1 MCGIIGYIGTKK
13 CVPKLINALE
23 ALEYRGYDSAG
34 IAYVKNNTVEIIKEV
49 GKIKNLKEQVNMDV
63 DAYMGIGHT
72 RWATHGEV
80 NKINAHP
87 HKVGQITLIHN
98 GIIENYQDIKN
109 RVVKEGY
116 KFKSKTDSEIAAALI
131 DSLYKKNNDMVKTL
145 NEASKILRGSYAFV
159 VMVDKDEHIYATR
172 NAIPM
177 IAAIADDGN
186 YVASDVPAIL
196 AYTKKY
202 MLLNDLDI
210 VKLSKDKIEIF
221 DKNLNKCEKEIKV
234 FEGTMDAATKN
245 GYEHFMLKEIN
256 EQDKV
261 FKDTINYY
269 YDGSMES
276 LEKNFGFIKKF
287 KKIDIVA
294 CGSAYHTG
302 IVGKSLIEKYADIP
316 VNVEVASEYRYK
328 KCFYDKDTLLIVVS
342 QSGETADTL
351 AALRKAKNDGITTMA
366 IVNVIGS
373 SIAREAD
380 HVVYI
385 KAGFEIAVATTK
397 AYLAQVAI
405 FSLIALYLGK
415 AKNIISDEKYKK
427 ISDEIK
433 EMPKLIQKTIK
444 NDNYIEIAD
453 KIYNKK
459 QIFFIGRAIDYAI
472 ALEASLK
479 LKEISYINSVAYQ
492 AGELKHGT
500 ISLIAKNT
508 PVIAL
513 LTDEEIAEKTI
524 SNIKETK
531 ARGAYVILVTNM
543 IPNEKFYD
551 KIITID
557 KIEEILQPILT
568 IIPLQLLS
576 YRIAKNKGC
585 DIDKPRNL
593 AKSVTVEWQKK
604 RPAHAVRFFN

>member
-49 GKIKNLKEQVNMDV
+49 GKIKNLKEQVDMDV

-245 GYEHFMLKEIN
+245 GY
-256 EQDKV
+256 
-261 FKDTINYY
+261 
-269 YDGSMES
+269 
-276 LEKNFGFIKKF
+276 
-287 KKIDIVA
+287 
-294 CGSAYHTG
+294 
-302 IVGKSLIEKYADIP
+302 
-316 VNVEVASEYRYK
+316 
-328 KCFYDKDTLLIVVS
+328 
-342 QSGETADTL
+342 
-351 AALRKAKNDGITTMA
+351 
-366 IVNVIGS
+366 
-373 SIAREAD
+373 
-380 HVVYI
+380 
-385 KAGFEIAVATTK
+385 
-397 AYLAQVAI
+397 
-405 FSLIALYLGK
+405 
-415 AKNIISDEKYKK
+415 
-427 ISDEIK
+427 
-433 EMPKLIQKTIK
+433 
-444 NDNYIEIAD
+444 
-453 KIYNKK
+453 
-459 QIFFIGRAIDYAI
+459 
-472 ALEASLK
+472 
-479 LKEISYINSVAYQ
+479 
-492 AGELKHGT
+492 
-500 ISLIAKNT
+500 
-508 PVIAL
+508 
-513 LTDEEIAEKTI
+513 
-524 SNIKETK
+524 
-531 ARGAYVILVTNM
+531 
-543 IPNEKFYD
+543 
-551 KIITID
+551 
-557 KIEEILQPILT
+557 
-568 IIPLQLLS
+568 
-576 YRIAKNKGC
+576 
-585 DIDKPRNL
+585 
-593 AKSVTVEWQKK
+593 
-604 RPAHAVRFFN
+604 

>member
-49 GKIKNLKEQVNMDV
+49 GKIKNLKEQVDMDV

-415 AKNIISDEKYKK
+415 AKNIISDEEYKK
-427 ISDEIK
+427 ISNEIK

-593 AKSVTVEWQKK
+593 AKSVTVE
-604 RPAHAVRFFN
+604 

>member
-34 IAYVKNNTVEIIKEV
+34 IAYVKNNTVEIVKEV
-49 GKIKNLKEQVNMDV
+49 GKIKNLKEQVDMNE

-87 HKVGQITLIHN
+87 HKVGKITLIHN

-109 RVVKEGY
+109 EVVKEGY

-145 NEASKILRGSYAFV
+145 NEASKKLRGSYAFV
-159 VMVDKDEHIYATR
+159 VMIDNDEHIYATR

-186 YVASDVPAIL
+186 YVASDVPAKL

-221 DKNLNKCEKEIKV
+221 DKDLNRCKKEIKV

-261 FKDTINYY
+261 FKDTVNYY
-269 YDGSMES
+269 FDGSLES
-276 LEKNFGFIKKF
+276 LEKSFGFIKKF

-302 IVGKSLIEKYADIP
+302 IVGKNLIEKYADIP

-380 HVVYI
+380 HVIYI

-415 AKNIISDEKYKK
+415 FKNLISDEEYKK

-444 NDNYIEIAD
+444 DESYMEIAD

-524 SNIKETK
+524 SNIKEVK
-531 ARGAYVILVTNM
+531 ARGAYIILVTNM
-543 IPNEKFYD
+543 MPNEKFYD

-593 AKSVTVEWQKK
+593 AKSVTVE
-604 RPAHAVRFFN
+604 

>member
-49 GKIKNLKEQVNMDV
+49 GKIKNLKEQVDMDV

-415 AKNIISDEKYKK
+415 AKNIISDEEYKK

-444 NDNYIEIAD
+444 NDSYIEIAD

-593 AKSVTVEWQKK
+593 AKSVTVE
-604 RPAHAVRFFN
+604 

>member
-49 GKIKNLKEQVNMDV
+49 GKIENLKEQVNMDV

-415 AKNIISDEKYKK
+415 AKNIISDEEYKK
-427 ISDEIK
+427 ISNEIK

-551 KIITID
+551 KIIKID

-593 AKSVTVEWQKK
+593 AKSVTVE
-604 RPAHAVRFFN
+604 

>member
-49 GKIKNLKEQVNMDV
+49 GKIKNLKEQVDMDV

-210 VKLSKDKIEIF
+210 VKLSKEKIEIF

-415 AKNIISDEKYKK
+415 VKNIISDEEYKK

-593 AKSVTVEWQKK
+593 AKSVTVE
-604 RPAHAVRFFN
+604 

>member
-49 GKIKNLKEQVNMDV
+49 GKIKNLKEQVDMDV

-221 DKNLNKCEKEIKV
+221 DKNLNKCKKEIKV

-287 KKIDIVA
+287 KKIEIVA

-415 AKNIISDEKYKK
+415 AKNIISDEEYKK

-593 AKSVTVEWQKK
+593 AKSVTVE
-604 RPAHAVRFFN
+604 

>member
-49 GKIKNLKEQVNMDV
+49 GKIKNLKEQVDMDV

-415 AKNIISDEKYKK
+415 AKNIISDEEYKK

-459 QIFFIGRAIDYAI
+459 QIFFIGRAIDYSI

-531 ARGAYVILVTNM
+531 ARGAYVILATNM

-593 AKSVTVEWQKK
+593 AKSVTVE
-604 RPAHAVRFFN
+604 